1 LILVFFEDGWVSSS
15 LFGVCCWHATTCYLF
30 HVLSHFLQP
39 LGRFLVYL
47 DMFYHLHTA
56 AWIYGVAIFGY
67 ITAFCL
73 MSERALYVAD
83 LALQ

>member
-1 LILVFFEDGWVSSS
+1 
-15 LFGVCCWHATTCYLF
+15 
-30 HVLSHFLQP
+30 
-39 LGRFLVYL
+39 
-47 DMFYHLHTA
+47 MFYHLHTA